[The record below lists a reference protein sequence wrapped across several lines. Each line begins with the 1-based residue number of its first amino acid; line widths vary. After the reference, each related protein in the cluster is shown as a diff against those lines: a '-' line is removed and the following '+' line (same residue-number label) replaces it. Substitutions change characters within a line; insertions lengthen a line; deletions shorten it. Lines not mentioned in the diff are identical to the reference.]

1 MIIKIMLYILD
12 YSYAIPWRERIIQ
25 KPRRRPQRRYV
36 LVVKLNVAA
45 TYRSNEQ
52 SSNTIK
58 ASSLTTL
65 ALTGG
70 ISKRN
75 MLTPQKRL
83 NLIQLLYISFNN

>member
-1 MIIKIMLYILD
+1 MT
-12 YSYAIPWRERIIQ
+12 Q
-25 KPRRRPQRRYV
+25 
-36 LVVKLNVAA
+36 
-45 TYRSNEQ
+45 TT
-52 SSNTIK
+52 NTIK

-83 NLIQLLYISFNN
+83 NLIQLLHILFINQWLILGLKITHVT